1 MTMMLSRVVWSEGMH
16 LGPHHFQVQNRYFED
31 LVHFT
36 SGALAFEPWGLSGI
50 QVDHDAL
57 RNGIFTLVH
66 ARGLF
71 PDGMAF
77 LIPELDQAPEPR
89 QLGDIFPPMDD
100 SLDMHLAV
108 APLDPKGA
116 NCTPAGRPANG
127 LRYAANAI
135 EVPDEMTGGDIKP
148 VEVGRKNLQLVAA
161 AEAGGRV
168 SIPIARVLRES
179 ANQYALEPNFIPP
192 ALRLQASERLMLL
205 LRRIV
210 DMLEERARQMLRP
223 KDLAAGTAAGFSAEG
238 ISNAWFLHCVNAA
251 VTPLRHMLMQQS
263 AHPEELFVEMS
274 RLAGALCTF
283 GLDSHPSTLPRYQ
296 HLNLTKVFNDLDA
309 HIREHLELI
318 VPSNCVRMP
327 LTKVKEYFWE
337 APIHDQRVLSHSRWI
352 IALRAKM
359 GEADLLSG
367 APRLVKVCSK
377 EFLPKLVSR
386 ALPGLKLQHLPA
398 PPPAVSPRVDFQ
410 YFGVDRAGPCWD
422 HMVATR
428 EVAVYVPG
436 EIPEPDVEL
445 MVVLES

>member
-1 MTMMLSRVVWSEGMH
+1 MMLSRVVWSEGMH
-16 LGPHHFQVQNRYFED
+16 LGPHHFQVQNRYFES

-36 SGALAFEPWGLSGI
+36 SAALAFEPWGLAGI

-71 PDGMAF
+71 PDGLAF
-77 LIPELDQAPEPR
+77 LIPELDLAPEPR
-89 QLGDIFPPMDD
+89 QLGEIFPPMDD
-100 SLDMHLAV
+100 YLDMHLGV
-108 APLDPKGA
+108 APLDTKGP
-116 NCTPAGRPANG
+116 NCTPTGRPPNG
-127 LRYAANAI
+127 LRYAASAI
-135 EVPDEMTGGDIKP
+135 DVPDEMTGADAKRL
-148 VEVGRKNLQLVAA
+148 EVSRKNLQLLSS
-161 AEAGGRV
+161 AEIRGRL
-168 SIPIARVLRES
+168 SIPVARVRRES
-179 ANQYALEPNFIPP
+179 ANQYTLEQDYIPP
-192 ALRLQASERLMLL
+192 VLRLQASERLMVL

-210 DMLEERARQMLRP
+210 DMLEERARQVVRP

-251 VTPLRHMLMQQS
+251 ISPLRHLLTQQS

-274 RLAGALCTF
+274 RLAGSLCTF

-309 HIREHLELI
+309 HIRTHLELI
-318 VPSNCVRMP
+318 VPSNCVRLP
-327 LTKVKEYFWE
+327 LKRAADYFWE
-337 APIHDQRVLSHSRWI
+337 APIADQRVLAHSRWI
-352 IALRAKM
+352 LALRSKM
-359 GEADLLSG
+359 GEAELLSG

-386 ALPGLKLQHLPA
+386 ALPGLTLKHLPA
-398 PPPAVSPRVDFQ
+398 PPPAVSPRVDYQ
-410 YFGVDRAGPCWD
+410 YFGIDRAGPCWD

-436 EIPEPDVEL
+436 EIPQPDIEL
-445 MVVLES
+445 LVVLES

>member
-1 MTMMLSRVVWSEGMH
+1 MMLSRVVWSEGMH
-16 LGPHHFQVQNRYFED
+16 LGPHHFQVQNRYFES

-36 SGALAFEPWGLSGI
+36 STALAFEPWGLSGI
-50 QVDHDAL
+50 QVDQDAL

-71 PDGMAF
+71 PDGLAF
-77 LIPELDQAPEPR
+77 LIPELDMAPEPR

-100 SLDMHLAV
+100 YLDMHLAV
-108 APLDPKGA
+108 APLDVKGP
-116 NCTPAGRPANG
+116 NCTAAGRPANG
-127 LRYAANAI
+127 LRYVADAI
-135 EVPDEMTGGDIKP
+135 DVPDEMTGTDAKRL
-148 VEVGRKNLQLVAA
+148 EVGRKNLQLLSA
-161 AEAGGRV
+161 AELAGRL
-168 SIPIARVLRES
+168 SIPIARVRRES
-179 ANQYALEPNFIPP
+179 ANQYAVEPDYIPP
-192 ALRLQASERLMLL
+192 VLRLQASERLMVL

-210 DMLEERARQMLRP
+210 DMLEDRARQMVRP

-251 VTPLRHMLMQQS
+251 VTPLRHLLTQQS

-296 HLNLTKVFNDLDA
+296 HLNLTKVFGDLDT
-309 HIREHLELI
+309 HIRTHLELI
-318 VPSNCVRMP
+318 VPSNCVRLP
-327 LTKVKEYFWE
+327 LKRVADYFWE
-337 APIHDQRVLSHSRWI
+337 TTINDQRVLSHSRWI
-352 IALRAKM
+352 LALRSKI
-359 GEADLLSG
+359 GEAELLSG

-386 ALPGLKLQHLPA
+386 ALPGLTLKHLPV
-398 PPPAVSPRVDFQ
+398 PPPAVSPRVDYQ
-410 YFGVDRAGPCWD
+410 YFGIDRAGPCWD

-428 EVAVYVPG
+428 EVAIYVPG
-436 EIPEPDVEL
+436 EIPEPDIEL

>member
-1 MTMMLSRVVWSEGMH
+1 MLSRVVWSEGMH
-16 LGPHHFQVQNRYFED
+16 LGPHHFQVQNRYFES

-36 SGALAFEPWGLSGI
+36 SSALAMEPWGLAGI
-50 QVDHDAL
+50 QVDTDAL

-71 PDGMAF
+71 EDGLAF
-77 LIPELDQAPEPR
+77 LIPEQDQAPEPR
-89 QLGDIFPPMDD
+89 ILGDIFPPMDD
-100 SLDMHLAV
+100 FLDMHLAV
-108 APLDPKGA
+108 APLDPKGP
-116 NCTPAGRPANG
+116 NCTPSTMPPNG
-127 LRYAANAI
+127 LRYLAN
-135 EVPDEMTGGDIKP
+135 EVQIPDELTGADPKSIQ
-148 VEVGRKNLQLVAA
+148 VGRKNLRLLSA
-161 AEAGGRV
+161 AESGGQLT
-168 SIPIARVLRES
+168 IPIARVRRET
-179 ANQYALEPNFIPP
+179 ANQFALDPNFIPP
-192 ALRLQASERLMLL
+192 LLRIQASERLMVL

-210 DMLEERARQMLRP
+210 DMMEERANQMVRP

-251 VTPLRHMLMQQS
+251 ISPLRHLLMQQT
-263 AHPEELFVEMS
+263 AHPEELYVEMS

-283 GLDSHPSTLPRYQ
+283 GLDSHPSSLPRYQ
-296 HLNLTKVFNDLDA
+296 HTNLTKVFADLDA
-309 HIREHLELI
+309 HIRTHLELI
-318 VPSNCVRMP
+318 VPSNCVR
-327 LTKVKEYFWE
+327 LQLKKAAQYFWE
-337 APIHDQRVLSHSRWI
+337 AAITDQRLLSHSRWI
-352 IALRAKM
+352 LALRAKM

-386 ALPGLKLQHLPA
+386 ALPGLTLKHLPS

-410 YFGVDRAGPCWD
+410 YFGIDRAGPCWD

-428 EVAVYVPG
+428 EVGLYVPG

>member
-1 MTMMLSRVVWSEGMH
+1 MMLSRVVWSEGMH
-16 LGPHHFQVQNRYFED
+16 LGPHHFQVQNRYFES

-36 SGALAFEPWGLSGI
+36 SSSLSFEPWGLSGI
-50 QVDHDAL
+50 QVDQDAL

-71 PDGMAF
+71 ADGLAF
-77 LIPELDQAPEPR
+77 LVPEQDQAPEPR

-100 SLDMHLAV
+100 HLDMHLAV
-108 APLDPKGA
+108 APLDLKGA
-116 NCTPAGRPANG
+116 NCVPEGAESDG
-127 LRYAANAI
+127 LRYAANGVD
-135 EVPDEMTGGDIKP
+135 VPDEMTGSDIKRI
-148 VEVGRKNLQLVAA
+148 EVGRKNLQLLPASQV
-161 AEAGGRV
+161 GGLI
-168 SIPIARVLRES
+168 SIPIARVLRET

-192 ALRLQASERLMLL
+192 VLRLQASERLMVL

-210 DMLEERARQMLRP
+210 DMLDERARQMLRP

-251 VTPLRHMLMQQS
+251 ITPLRHLLMQQT
-263 AHPEELFVEMS
+263 AHPEEVYMEMA

-283 GLDSHPSTLPRYQ
+283 GLDSHPSTLPRYTHTQ
-296 HLNLTKVFNDLDA
+296 LTKVFNDLDL
-309 HIREHLELI
+309 HIRTHLELI
-318 VPSNCVRMP
+318 VPSNCVRLP
-327 LTKVKEYFWE
+327 LKHVSQYFWE
-337 APIHDQRVLSHSRWI
+337 TQITDQRVLSHSRWI
-352 IALRAKM
+352 LALRAKM

-367 APRLVKVCSK
+367 SPRLVKVCSK

-386 ALPGLKLQHLPA
+386 ALPGLQLVHLPS
-398 PPPAVSPRVDFQ
+398 PPPAVSPRVDYQ
-410 YFGVDRAGPCWD
+410 YFGIDRSGPCWD

-428 EVAVYVPG
+428 EVALYIPG

>member
-1 MTMMLSRVVWSEGMH
+1 MMLSRVVWSEGMH

-36 SGALAFEPWGLSGI
+36 SSALAFEPWGLSGI

-57 RNGIFTLVH
+57 RNGIFSLVH

-77 LIPELDQAPEPR
+77 LIPELDQTPDPR

-100 SLDMHLAV
+100 YLDMHLAV
-108 APLDPKGA
+108 APLDMKGP
-116 NCTPAGRPANG
+116 NCTAPGKPANG
-127 LRYAANAI
+127 LRYTANEI
-135 EVPDEMTGGDIKP
+135 EVPDEMTGTDMKRLA
-148 VEVGRKNLQLVAA
+148 VGRKNLQLLSA
-161 AEAGGRV
+161 AEVGGRV
-168 SIPIARVLRES
+168 SIPIARVLRET
-179 ANQYALEPNFIPP
+179 ANQFKLEPNFIPP
-192 ALRLQASERLMLL
+192 VLRLQASERLMVL

-210 DMLEERARQMLRP
+210 DMLEERARQMVRP

-251 VTPLRHMLMQQS
+251 VTPLRHLLTQQS
-263 AHPEELFVEMS
+263 AHPEDLFVEMS

-296 HLNLTKVFNDLDA
+296 HLHLTKVFNDLDG

-327 LTKVKEYFWE
+327 IKKVSEYFWE
-337 APIHDQRVLSHSRWI
+337 TPVNDQRVLSHSRWI
-352 IALRAKM
+352 LALRAKM

-386 ALPGLKLQHLPA
+386 ALPGLKMVHLPVA
-398 PPPAVSPRVDFQ
+398 PPAVSPRVDYQ
-410 YFGVDRAGPCWD
+410 YFGIDRAGPCWD
-422 HMVATR
+422 HIVATR
-428 EVAVYVPG
+428 EVAIYVPG
-436 EIPEPDVEL
+436 EIPEPNVEL

>member
-1 MTMMLSRVVWSEGMH
+1 MMLSRVVWSEGMH
-16 LGPHHFQVQNRYFED
+16 LGPHHFQVQNRYFES

-36 SGALAFEPWGLSGI
+36 STALAFEPWGLAGI

-71 PDGMAF
+71 PDGLAF
-77 LIPELDQAPEPR
+77 LIPELDLAPEPR

-100 SLDMHLAV
+100 YLDMHLGV
-108 APLDPKGA
+108 APLDTKGP
-116 NCTPAGRPANG
+116 NCTPTGRPPNG
-127 LRYAANAI
+127 LRYAASAI
-135 EVPDEMTGGDIKP
+135 DVPDEMTGADAKRL
-148 VEVGRKNLQLVAA
+148 EVGRKNLQLLSA
-161 AEAGGRV
+161 AEIRGRL
-168 SIPIARVLRES
+168 SIPVARVRRES
-179 ANQYALEPNFIPP
+179 ANQYALEQDYIPP
-192 ALRLQASERLMLL
+192 VLRLQASERLMVL

-210 DMLEERARQMLRP
+210 DMLEERARQMVRP

-251 VTPLRHMLMQQS
+251 VSPLRHLLTQQS

-309 HIREHLELI
+309 HIRTHLELI
-318 VPSNCVRMP
+318 VPSNCVRLP
-327 LTKVKEYFWE
+327 LKRAADYFWE
-337 APIHDQRVLSHSRWI
+337 APIADQRVLAHSRWI
-352 IALRAKM
+352 LALRSKM
-359 GEADLLSG
+359 GEAELLSG

-386 ALPGLKLQHLPA
+386 ALPGLTLKHLPA
-398 PPPAVSPRVDFQ
+398 PPPAVSPRVDYQ
-410 YFGVDRAGPCWD
+410 YFGIDRAGPCWD

-436 EIPEPDVEL
+436 EIPQPDIEL
-445 MVVLES
+445 LVVLES